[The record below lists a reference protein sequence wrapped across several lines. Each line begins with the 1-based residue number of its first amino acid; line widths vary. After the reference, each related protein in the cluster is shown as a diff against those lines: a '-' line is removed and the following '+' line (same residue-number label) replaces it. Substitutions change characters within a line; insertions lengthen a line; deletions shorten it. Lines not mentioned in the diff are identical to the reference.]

1 MGSQSSVLE
10 EDRRTIVCIGVTGSG
25 KSTLGNVILGKQHF
39 QECAGFSSGTTAV
52 EHADSIM
59 SGLPIRVIDT
69 VGFMS
74 TEEKEAGSAEIADIA
89 SFGVD
94 AFLLVMKFGRFTE
107 ESERHFR
114 MFHELMGDKILKH
127 SILVFTHVQNR
138 KLQEHLDSAE
148 IPPALTDIIGKVGGV
163 VGVESKDYRRHA
175 EGDVLKEV
183 RRVVESNDG
192 KRFSNNALRAAEAR
206 REGLQDRI
214 NGIHSA
220 GKRAALTRMRLRMN
234 NGVQTYNEVL
244 AAIEEAEV
252 AQTQKKFAAFA
263 DKPPTNTTATCCAR

>member
-183 RRVVESNDG
+183 RRVV
-192 KRFSNNALRAAEAR
+192 
-206 REGLQDRI
+206 
-214 NGIHSA
+214 
-220 GKRAALTRMRLRMN
+220 
-234 NGVQTYNEVL
+234 
-244 AAIEEAEV
+244 
-252 AQTQKKFAAFA
+252 
-263 DKPPTNTTATCCAR
+263 